1 MEILERQDD
10 IGPPT
15 ALSPKEM
22 DLIVNL
28 AKISSKDVFYDLG
41 SGTGKFVLYVA
52 QNTKA
57 KKAVGIEIDFRRF
70 YRSVRNAR
78 QELTKSQLKR
88 TDFYCANYDLYDIS
102 DASVIY
108 EGHERIEDETE
119 KLDEMLNGHR
129 ARIVTTDLPLI
140 GCKPLNYASYKGRK
154 FFLMQTPLKNYKVR
168 NPDNWASSVLHKPSR
183 LKDVYTYYD
192 GILEKRKFK
201 KHERKGAVSE
211 LRRVVRSYF

>member
-70 YRSVRNAR
+70 YCSVRNAR
-78 QELTKSQLKR
+78 HELTKSQLKR

-108 EGHERIEDETE
+108 EGHERIEDEPE
-119 KLDEMLNGHR
+119 KLDEILNGQR
-129 ARIVTTDLPLI
+129 ARIVTADLPLI
-140 GCKPLNYASYKGRK
+140 GCEPLHCASHRGRK
-154 FFLMQTPLKNYKVR
+154 FFLMRTPLKKSTVR
-168 NPDNWASSVLHKPSR
+168 NPDKWASSVLDKPSS
-183 LKDVYTYYD
+183 LKDVYMYYD

-201 KHERKGAVSE
+201 KHERKEAVSE